1 MGDRIAIM
9 RDGRLVQIDTPDNLL
24 AAPADE
30 FVADFVGADRGLKRL
45 RVWRLNDLELDPF
58 SGTMHPS
65 APAGTSLR
73 DALSLMLTEGTTR
86 VTVLGQDGAALG
98 SVSLQAIAN
107 KLGPE
112 SGAPAP

>member
-1 MGDRIAIM
+1 
-9 RDGRLVQIDTPDNLL
+9 
-24 AAPADE
+24 
-30 FVADFVGADRGLKRL
+30 
-45 RVWRLNDLELDPF
+45 
-58 SGTMHPS
+58 
-65 APAGTSLR
+65 
-73 DALSLMLTEGTTR
+73 MLTEGTTR